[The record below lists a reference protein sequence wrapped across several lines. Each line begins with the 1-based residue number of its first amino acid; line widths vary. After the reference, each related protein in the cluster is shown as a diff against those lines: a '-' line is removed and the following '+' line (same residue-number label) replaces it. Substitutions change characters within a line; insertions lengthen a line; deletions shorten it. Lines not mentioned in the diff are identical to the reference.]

1 MPYRPIM
8 LGIVGDS
15 AAGKTTLTAGIA
27 QVIGVDQV
35 TTICTDDYHR
45 YDRARRK
52 ELGIT
57 PLHPSCNYIDIIE
70 QHLRALADGHP
81 ILKPVYNHSTG
92 SFDPPEYVRPK
103 PFVLVEGLLA
113 FHSARMRECFDVKV
127 YLDPPEE
134 LRRRWKVSRDCA
146 KRGYTPDE
154 VLAELERREVDS
166 AAHIRPQKRWADL
179 VVRFYPPS
187 QPADYERL
195 NVQLTMRAT
204 LEHPDLSGVIA
215 RSGNGAA
222 ALRLAVGREHGR
234 LAEFLEVSGSVDAD
248 QAMAIEDAVWAQRAH
263 LQRLLPGGSG
273 NFVDGN
279 QTRQSYPLA
288 IAQLLVA
295 YQLLLGRFTK
305 EEHARSLTPP
315 GPLARS
321 IVSSPDA

>member
-1 MPYRPIM
+1 M

-15 AAGKTTLTAGIA
+15 AAGKTTLTDGIA
-27 QVIGVDQV
+27 QVIGADQV
-35 TTICTDDYHR
+35 TIVCTDDYHR
-45 YDRARRK
+45 YDRQRRK

-57 PLHPSCNYIDIIE
+57 PLHPSCNYVDIME

-81 ILKPVYNHSTG
+81 ILKPVYNHRSG
-92 SFDPPEYVRPK
+92 SFDPPDYVKPK
-103 PFVLVEGLLA
+103 AFVLVEGLLA
-113 FHSARMRECFDVKV
+113 FHSERMRDCFDVKV
-127 YLDPPEE
+127 FLDPPEE

-146 KRGYTPDE
+146 KRGYTPEE

-179 VVRFYPPS
+179 VVRFYPPT
-187 QPADYERL
+187 QPADYEHL
-195 NVQLTMRAT
+195 NVQLTLRAT
-204 LEHPDLSGVIA
+204 LEHPDLSTVIA

-234 LAEFLEVSGSVDAD
+234 LAEFLEVSGTVDAD
-248 QAMAIEDAVWAQRAH
+248 QATAIEEAVWAQRAH
-263 LQRLLPGGSG
+263 LQRLLPNGSG
-273 NFVDGN
+273 NFVDGDKA
-279 QTRQSYPLA
+279 RRSYPLA

-305 EEHARSLTPP
+305 EEHARMTTPA

-321 IVSSPDA
+321 IAGDPAP